1 MSRLDTVCVF
11 CGSNPGTE
19 PEFLEAASE
28 TGTFLAENDIGLV
41 FGGGRVGLMG
51 RVADTAMA
59 VGGKVIGVIPRDLA
73 EKEVAHQNL
82 TELHVVESMHK
93 RKALMAKLSD
103 GFIAMPGGFGTF
115 EEICEVIT
123 WTQLGFQQKP
133 CGILNTNGYY
143 ENLIALFDN
152 ATEKGFIK
160 PEHRRLVLVSDKID
174 DLIAQL
180 RAFEPSSLEKWID
193 KDSI

>member
-1 MSRLDTVCVF
+1 MSSIGTVCVF
-11 CGSNPGTE
+11 CGSNPGTD
-19 PEFLEAASE
+19 PAYLEAATE
-28 TGTFLAENDIGLV
+28 TGKYLAENGIGLV

-51 RVADTAMA
+51 RVADTVMSE
-59 VGGKVIGVIPRDLA
+59 GGTVTGVIPKDLA

-82 TELHVVESMHK
+82 TDLHVVSSMHK

-123 WTQLGFQQKP
+123 WTQLGFQEKP
-133 CGILNTNGYY
+133 CGILNTNRYY
-143 ENLIALFDN
+143 EDLISLFDN
-152 ATEKGFIK
+152 ATEKGFIR
-160 PEHRRLVLVSDKID
+160 PEHRRLVLVSDQIA
-174 DLIAQL
+174 DLIEQL
-180 RAFEPSSLEKWID
+180 NSFTPSRIEKWID

>member
-1 MSRLDTVCVF
+1 MSRLNTVCVF

-19 PEFLEAASE
+19 PEFLEAATE
-28 TGTFLAENDIGLV
+28 TGKFLAENRIGLV

-51 RVADTAMA
+51 RVADTVMA
-59 VGGKVIGVIPRDLA
+59 AGGKVIGVIPRDLA

-103 GFIAMPGGFGTF
+103 GFVAMPGGFGTF

-143 ENLIALFDN
+143 KNLIALFDN
-152 ATEKGFIK
+152 ATEKGFIRS
-160 PEHRRLVLVSDKID
+160 EHRRLVLVSDKID
-174 DLIAQL
+174 DLIDQL
-180 RAFEPSSLEKWID
+180 TDFEPTRLEKWID

>member
-1 MSRLDTVCVF
+1 MSSIRTVCVF
-11 CGSNPGTE
+11 CGSNPGTD
-19 PEFLEAASE
+19 PAYLEAATE
-28 TGTFLAENDIGLV
+28 TGKYLAEKGIGLV

-51 RVADTAMA
+51 RVADTVMA
-59 VGGKVIGVIPRDLA
+59 EGGTVTGVIPKDLA

-82 TELHVVESMHK
+82 TVLHVVSSMHK

-123 WTQLGFQQKP
+123 WTQLGFQEKP
-133 CGILNTNGYY
+133 CGILNTNRYY
-143 ENLIALFDN
+143 EDLISLFDN
-152 ATEKGFIK
+152 ATEKGFIR
-160 PEHRRLVLVSDKID
+160 PEHRRLVMVSDQIAG
-174 DLIAQL
+174 LIEQL
-180 RAFEPSSLEKWID
+180 NSFTPSRIEKWID